1 MKVLVV
7 GGGGREHAII
17 RKIKENPT
25 VEQIFALPGNGGMA
39 SICECVPFKATD
51 VAGITAWAKE
61 NAIDFV
67 VVAPDDP
74 LVLGILQLGKHN
86 FCTGVEG
93 SNVQRVSICAIGNTL
108 HFFHIVRC
116 KLPGL
121 FQVEFRKLPG
131 FFPGYTLQFLE
142 KGTVHPDGYANFFPA
157 LLTVGASSLIGRSLN
172 CNFFHFHSII
182 PTR

>member
-1 MKVLVV
+1 MNMHNHQTVTELSVKIPVLRGNDPSVCC
-7 GGGGREHAII
+7 GGGHQ
-17 RKIKENPT
+17 T
-25 VEQIFALPGNGGMA
+25 
-39 SICECVPFKATD
+39 ECGAF
-51 VAGITAWAKE
+51 
-61 NAIDFV
+61 
-67 VVAPDDP
+67 
-74 LVLGILQLGKHN
+74 LGILQLGKHN
-86 FCTGVEG
+86 FCTGVKG
-93 SNVQRVSICAIGNTL
+93 SNVQQVSICAIGNTL

-172 CNFFHFHSII
+172 CNFFHFHSIVLFSI
-182 PTR
+182 S